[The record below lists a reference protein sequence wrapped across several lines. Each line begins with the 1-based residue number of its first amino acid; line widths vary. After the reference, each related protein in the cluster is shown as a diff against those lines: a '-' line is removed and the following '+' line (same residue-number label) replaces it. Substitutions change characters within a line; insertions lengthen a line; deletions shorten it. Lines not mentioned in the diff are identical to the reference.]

1 MLIPR
6 YSIRWLLGLTTLS
19 AGVSLVL
26 SYAMRGQSWAIG
38 ILVGLSSLLVV
49 GVLYVA
55 AFGIA
60 WFVWRSMGTTH
71 DIPPGS
77 SPFAKSLES
86 DLSNAV
92 VNDSQPMT
100 G

>member
-6 YSIRWLLGLTTLS
+6 FSIRWLLGLTTLC

-26 SYAMRGQSWAIG
+26 SYATRGQSWAIG

-49 GVLYVA
+49 ALLYVA

-60 WFVWRSMGTTH
+60 WFVWRSMGTLH
-71 DIPPGS
+71 EVPPGD
-77 SPFAKSLES
+77 SPFGKLAAGELS
-86 DLSNAV
+86 DGAITENPSI
-92 VNDSQPMT
+92 T

>member
-6 YSIRWLLGLTTLS
+6 FSIRWLLGLTTLS

-26 SYAMRGQSWAIG
+26 SYALRGESWAIG
-38 ILVGLSSLLVV
+38 ILVGLGSLLTV

-60 WFVWRSMGTTH
+60 WFVWRSMGTLH
-71 DIPPGS
+71 AVPPGS
-77 SPFAKSLES
+77 SPFAKSPGSE
-86 DLSNAV
+86 LSNSAMS
-92 VNDSQPMT
+92 DSPSMT

>member
-6 YSIRWLLGLTTLS
+6 FSIRWLLGLTTLC

-26 SYAMRGQSWAIG
+26 SYAVRGQSWAIG
-38 ILVGLSSLLVV
+38 ILIGLGSLLVV
-49 GVLYVA
+49 GVLYIA

-60 WFVWRSMGTTH
+60 WFVWRSMGTMH
-71 DIPPGS
+71 EVPPGD
-77 SPFAKSLES
+77 SPFGKLAGGELS
-86 DLSNAV
+86 DGAITENPAI
-92 VNDSQPMT
+92 T